1 MSEDNLK
8 RHERRR
14 KQRELKEQQKRQ
26 GKQYPPTVTLA
37 NRKSNLKT
45 VDEEKEAV
53 QFLTEEKL
61 NVYRQ
66 LLPGLL
72 NKLARIPDQRN
83 PDVCVSNAVKA
94 GDE

>member
-1 MSEDNLK
+1 MSKANLN
-8 RHERRR
+8 RPERRR
-14 KQRELKEQQKRQ
+14 KQLVLKKRQKRQ
-26 GKQYPPTVTLA
+26 GKQYPPTFTLP

-53 QFLTEEKL
+53 QLLTEEKL

-72 NKLARIPDQRN
+72 NKLSWIPKPKEN
-83 PDVCVSNAVKA
+83 
-94 GDE
+94 

>member
-1 MSEDNLK
+1 MSEANLN

-14 KQRELKEQQKRQ
+14 NQRELKEQQKKQ
-26 GKQYPPTVTLA
+26 GKPYPPTVTLP

-53 QFLTEEKL
+53 QLLTEEKL

-72 NKLARIPDQRN
+72 NKLAR
-83 PDVCVSNAVKA
+83 V
-94 GDE
+94 